1 MPDKITPVAG
11 LGQGQGQLSGI
22 RATEHS
28 WINRRREWARISIH
42 TGPRI
47 EHCPSTMDS
56 GWFEPEMK
64 RTLCGSFFSGER
76 IGLHFMGPGR
86 GDEPLTYFDRKRQ
99 NCHTLSQFAF
109 EKGHIST
116 VNLDFDA
123 RVPIPF
129 SVFPSSYRSDAVS
142 ETTHTRVEG
151 EVKLTGASR
160 VGREDTAYEGPFP
173 SHSHQEV
180 DVHIHSDRRQHDE
193 FPRSRYP
200 EVELTRERHY
210 GNQDR
215 KAWETQLDITE
226 REYRQRTDPNYQ
238 VEYINPPNQV
248 RDIDV
253 SYNNQFQQIDTAG
266 APSHVSEVDY
276 ADQGSERASRDVNV
290 NRRIVIEQS
299 SPRKMGYYDDEGHYH
314 SFRRGVERAADRIL
328 HPLHHHHDRKEEV
341 VISDE
346 RGPTRVRD
354 GVRESVRV
362 VQPRGGHLPDTITI
376 PCHFIRVGDLLILQ
390 GRPCQ
395 VIRISV
401 SPQTDQ
407 HRYLGVD
414 LFTRQLHEE
423 SSFISHPSSSV
434 VVQSML
440 GPVYKT
446 YRILDIREDGR
457 IVAMTETGDVK
468 QGLPVV
474 DQGNLFNRISD
485 AFSDG
490 RGSIRALVI
499 NDGGRELVVDYKV
512 IHGSR
517 L

>member
-1 MPDKITPVAG
+1 MHSEGLEGPKDNAMPLWIFAGGIDKA
-11 LGQGQGQLSGI
+11 L
-22 RATEHS
+22 
-28 WINRRREWARISIH
+28 
-42 TGPRI
+42 
-47 EHCPSTMDS
+47 
-56 GWFEPEMK
+56 
-64 RTLCGSFFSGER
+64 
-76 IGLHFMGPGR
+76 
-86 GDEPLTYFDRKRQ
+86 DEAEA
-99 NCHTLSQFAF
+99 AF
-109 EKGHIST
+109 EKGYLRT

-151 EVKLTGASR
+151 EVNLTGASR
-160 VGREDTAYEGPFP
+160 VEREDTGYEGQLPP
-173 SHSHQEV
+173 RTHQDV
-180 DVHIHSDRRQHDE
+180 DIHIHSDRRYHE
-193 FPRSRYP
+193 EYPRTRYP
-200 EVELTRERHY
+200 EVELSRER
-210 GNQDR
+210 
-215 KAWETQLDITE
+215 QLDITE

-238 VEYINPPNQV
+238 VEYAPRPTVV
-248 RDIDV
+248 REVDP
-253 SYNNQFQQIDTAG
+253 SFNNRQFEQIDTSG
-266 APSHVSEVDY
+266 APSHISEVNY
-276 ADQGSERASRDVNV
+276 ASKSSERIYRDVNV
-290 NRRIVIEQS
+290 DRRTVIEE
-299 SPRKMGYYDDEGHYH
+299 SPRKMGYYDDDGNYH

-328 HPLHHHHDRKEEV
+328 HGGHHHDRKDEV
-341 VISDE
+341 VMSDE

-362 VQPRGGHLPDTITI
+362 VQPRGGHPPETITI

-395 VIRISV
+395 VIRVSV
-401 SPQTDQ
+401 SPQTGQ

-423 SSFISHPSSSV
+423 SSFISHPTSSV

>member
-1 MPDKITPVAG
+1 MPSEGFESRENNDMI
-11 LGQGQGQLSGI
+11 L
-22 RATEHS
+22 
-28 WINRRREWARISIH
+28 WI
-42 TGPRI
+42 
-47 EHCPSTMDS
+47 
-56 GWFEPEMK
+56 
-64 RTLCGSFFSGER
+64 
-76 IGLHFMGPGR
+76 
-86 GDEPLTYFDRKRQ
+86 
-99 NCHTLSQFAF
+99 AF
-109 EKGHIST
+109 EKGHLRT

-142 ETTHTRVEG
+142 ETTHTRVEE
-151 EVKLTGASR
+151 EVNLTGASR
-160 VGREDTAYEGPFP
+160 VEREDTGYEGPLP

-180 DVHIHSDRRQHDE
+180 DIHIHSDRRPHE
-193 FPRSRYP
+193 EHPRSRYP
-200 EVELTRERHY
+200 EVELSRERYY

-226 REYRQRTDPNYQ
+226 RDYRQRTDPNFQ
-238 VEYINPPNQV
+238 VEYAPRPAQV
-248 RDIDV
+248 REIDP
-253 SYNNQFQQIDTAG
+253 SFNNRQFEQIDTSG

-276 ADQGSERASRDVNV
+276 AARGSERVYRDVNV
-290 NRRIVIEQS
+290 DRRTVIEE
-299 SPRKMGYYDDEGHYH
+299 SPRKMGYYDDEGQYH
-314 SFRRGVERAADRIL
+314 SFRRGVERAADRVL
-328 HPLHHHHDRKEEV
+328 HPFHHHHDRKEEGSV
-341 VISDE
+341 SDE

-362 VQPRGGHLPDTITI
+362 VQPRGGHPPETITI
-376 PCHFIRVGDLLILQ
+376 PCHFVRVGDLLILQ

-401 SPQTDQ
+401 SPQTGQ

>member
-1 MPDKITPVAG
+1 
-11 LGQGQGQLSGI
+11 
-22 RATEHS
+22 
-28 WINRRREWARISIH
+28 
-42 TGPRI
+42 
-47 EHCPSTMDS
+47 
-56 GWFEPEMK
+56 
-64 RTLCGSFFSGER
+64 
-76 IGLHFMGPGR
+76 
-86 GDEPLTYFDRKRQ
+86 
-99 NCHTLSQFAF
+99 AF
-109 EKGHIST
+109 EKGYLRT

-151 EVKLTGASR
+151 EVNLTGASR
-160 VGREDTAYEGPFP
+160 VEREDTGYEGQLPP
-173 SHSHQEV
+173 RTHQDV
-180 DVHIHSDRRQHDE
+180 DIHIHSDRRYHE
-193 FPRSRYP
+193 EYPRTRYP
-200 EVELTRERHY
+200 EVELSRER
-210 GNQDR
+210 
-215 KAWETQLDITE
+215 QLDITE

-238 VEYINPPNQV
+238 VEYAPRPTVV
-248 RDIDV
+248 REVDP
-253 SYNNQFQQIDTAG
+253 SFNNRQFEQIDTSG
-266 APSHVSEVDY
+266 APSHISEVNY
-276 ADQGSERASRDVNV
+276 ASKSSERIYRDVNV
-290 NRRIVIEQS
+290 DRRTVIEE
-299 SPRKMGYYDDEGHYH
+299 SPRKMGYYDDDGNYH

-328 HPLHHHHDRKEEV
+328 HGGHHHDRKDEV
-341 VISDE
+341 VMSDE

-362 VQPRGGHLPDTITI
+362 VQPRGGHPPETITI

-395 VIRISV
+395 VIRVSV
-401 SPQTDQ
+401 SPQTGQ

-423 SSFISHPSSSV
+423 SSFISHPTSSV